1 LPDNITRRAGS
12 RFPFLNA
19 ETPPIA
25 TGLRPGLPTLGFWS
39 FLFLLVAAAGIPVA
53 IAAEQAHPAPSEPLF
68 IGQIVLL
75 LLVGRLLGEG
85 MQRIGQPAIMGQL
98 LAGILLGP
106 SVLGAVLPELEH
118 ALFPPDGGQKTMLD
132 AVAQIGIL
140 LMLLLTGMEMDLALI
155 GKMRRAAVS
164 ISVAGIAVPF
174 LAGVLLGEFLPASLL
189 PNPAL
194 RLITSLFLGTAL
206 AISSVKIVAAVV
218 QDMGFLRRTVG
229 QLIIASAIIDDTI
242 GWIVIAIIF
251 SLALHGSVGV
261 LPILLSVGGTLLFFG
276 LSLTIGQRIVSG
288 TIRWVNDNFVSEF
301 AVTTAILVMMGGMA
315 LITSAIGVHTVLG
328 AFVSGLLIGRSPILT
343 QHIRDRLRGLTVALF
358 MPVFF
363 GTAGLSADLTVLGD
377 PTLLLVALALVLIA
391 SIGKF
396 AGAFLGGTLAA
407 LPARESLALACGMN
421 ARGSTEVVIATI
433 GLSMGALSHTLYS
446 MIVAMAVITTT
457 AMPPMLRWA
466 LGRLTMTPEERD
478 RLAREELEAQ
488 GFLAK
493 LERLLVAA
501 DQSPSGQLASRL
513 AGILSMARRMPLT
526 VLEMKGTPP
535 ISPSSGPVALAD
547 VARGAANDTA
557 GTENAEPAM
566 PDVTARQRD
575 GTPQAAVSDEARK
588 GYDLLFVGLDSGP
601 MGEQGALGQLP
612 QLATSFAGPVC
623 VVQARVPMGAAKG
636 AIFTADPGRAD
647 LDMLVPVSGTA
658 ESRRAM
664 EIAVALAQAGGRAI
678 TLLYVET
685 PVAGPGGY
693 TLQRGLLGTQGMELR
708 EAAHFAEQFN
718 IRTRM
723 VIRSAVSIDDAIVA
737 QVSRGRHNLVLLGVR
752 PRSSD
757 TRFYGIVAAEVLG
770 RAECSV
776 MLVSG

>member
-1 LPDNITRRAGS
+1 
-12 RFPFLNA
+12 
-19 ETPPIA
+19 
-25 TGLRPGLPTLGFWS
+25 
-39 FLFLLVAAAGIPVA
+39 
-53 IAAEQAHPAPSEPLF
+53 
-68 IGQIVLL
+68 
-75 LLVGRLLGEG
+75 
-85 MQRIGQPAIMGQL
+85 
-98 LAGILLGP
+98 
-106 SVLGAVLPELEH
+106 
-118 ALFPPDGGQKTMLD
+118 
-132 AVAQIGIL
+132 
-140 LMLLLTGMEMDLALI
+140 
-155 GKMRRAAVS
+155 
-164 ISVAGIAVPF
+164 
-174 LAGVLLGEFLPASLL
+174 
-189 PNPAL
+189 
-194 RLITSLFLGTAL
+194 
-206 AISSVKIVAAVV
+206 
-218 QDMGFLRRTVG
+218 
-229 QLIIASAIIDDTI
+229 
-242 GWIVIAIIF
+242 
-251 SLALHGSVGV
+251 
-261 LPILLSVGGTLLFFG
+261 
-276 LSLTIGQRIVSG
+276 
-288 TIRWVNDNFVSEF
+288 
-301 AVTTAILVMMGGMA
+301 
-315 LITSAIGVHTVLG
+315 
-328 AFVSGLLIGRSPILT
+328 
-343 QHIRDRLRGLTVALF
+343 

-466 LGRLTMTPEERD
+466 LGRLTMAPEERD

-526 VLEMKGTPP
+526 VLEMKGAPP
-535 ISPSSGPVALAD
+535 TASAPDPVALAD
-547 VARGAANDTA
+547 VARGAANDAA
-557 GTENAEPAM
+557 GAENAVPAA

-588 GYDLLFVGLDSGP
+588 GYDLLFVGLDNGR
-601 MGEQGALGQLP
+601 MGEEGAQGQLP

-623 VVQARVPMGAAKG
+623 VVQARTPARTVYM
-636 AIFTADPGRAD
+636 ADPAKAE
-647 LDMLVPVSGTA
+647 LDMLVPVSGTV

-678 TLLYVET
+678 TLLYVEP

-708 EAAHFAEQFN
+708 EAAHFAEQLN
-718 IRTRM
+718 IHTRM
-723 VIRSAVSIDDAIVA
+723 VIRSAVSIEDAIVA
-737 QVSRGRHNLVLLGVR
+737 QIRRGRHNLVLLGVR